1 MEIWKYGKS
10 RRQGRPPLLRSGR
23 DRGPA
28 EKTEREEKTTEK
40 EGFLEKIAAR
50 GSLMRLLMLSTLG
63 LGVVTGA
70 LFPFFVQAVLRLPG
84 EVAFRPGFVLACL
97 AAGFLVGFLNYVL
110 VRFLLA
116 RVLKKLSFAAQRLA
130 RGDLA

>member
-1 MEIWKYGKS
+1 V
-10 RRQGRPPLLRSGR
+10 
-23 DRGPA
+23 
-28 EKTEREEKTTEK
+28 TEK
-40 EGFLEKIAAR
+40 EGLLEKIAAR

-70 LFPFFVQAVLRLPG
+70 LFPFFVQAVLGLPG
-84 EVAFRPGFVLACL
+84 EVVFRPGFVLACL

-116 RVLKKLSFAAQRLA
+116 RVLKNLSFAAQRLA